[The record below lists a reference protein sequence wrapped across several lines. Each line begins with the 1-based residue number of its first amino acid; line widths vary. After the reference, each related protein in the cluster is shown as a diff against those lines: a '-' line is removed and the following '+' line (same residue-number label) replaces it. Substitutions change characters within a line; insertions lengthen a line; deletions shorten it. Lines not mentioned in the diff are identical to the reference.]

1 MARTKTLKGSVN
13 SVKADGKQAA
23 KKAAY
28 SPTMDRLTRLGYAIK
43 GLIYIIIGLLAIQ
56 GALGKSSTPADQLGA
71 IAAISKLPYGM
82 LALWIV
88 LIGLISYSLWGLI
101 RAFLDPFHKGNDTEG
116 LLIRGGYLVSAVTY
130 ASFILPTYELI
141 TGAGGG
147 SQSHQTVKF
156 VAAVMSTTWGRV
168 GVGILGLAV
177 VAGGF
182 YQIYLGITSNF
193 DKQFKPYALNPQ
205 QLKIAKQLGR
215 YGTIAR
221 GVVFALVGFFLC
233 LAAFYA
239 NPSTAK
245 GFNGALN
252 FLARQPYGLWL
263 LGIIALGLIAFGIYS
278 IMSAAWFKLKK
289 QPRR

>member
-263 LGIIALGLIAFGIYS
+263 LGIIALGLIAFGVYS

>member
-13 SVKADGKQAA
+13 NAKAEGKQAA

-28 SPTMDRLTRLGYAIK
+28 SPTMDRLARLGYAVK

-56 GALGKSSTPADQLGA
+56 SALGKNSTPADQLGA

-88 LIGLISYSLWGLI
+88 LVGLISYSLWGLI
-101 RAFLDPFHKGNDTEG
+101 RAFLDPFHKGNDTKG

-156 VAAVMSTTWGRV
+156 VAAIMSTTWGRV

-278 IMSAAWFKLKK
+278 VMSAAWFKLKK
-289 QPRR
+289 TT